1 MFMNVRLLER
11 GPEKAQ
17 ELELAVLA
25 VAAVDIEPELSLCSI
40 QG

>member
-1 MFMNVRLLER
+1 MFIKVLLLER
-11 GPEKAQ
+11 GPEKVH